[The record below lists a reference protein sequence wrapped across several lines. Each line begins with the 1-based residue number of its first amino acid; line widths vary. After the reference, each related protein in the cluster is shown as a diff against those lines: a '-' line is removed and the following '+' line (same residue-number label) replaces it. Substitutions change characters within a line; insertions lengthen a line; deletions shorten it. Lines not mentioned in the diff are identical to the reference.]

1 MSPSPGKLGSR
12 WIVLVAAPLMLML
25 VASVASAQQTAL
37 GGKVRSDNQVVI
49 RAEETVPNDL
59 YVFGETVRIAGR
71 VEGDLVIFGGQV
83 DVFGPVTG
91 DVLVGAGNATIS
103 GPVDGDVRV
112 GAGQAMIR
120 GSVGE
125 DALVGAGRTTMA
137 SGARVGGD
145 LIFGTWQMVMDGTVA
160 GNVLGSTDDY
170 IKRGS
175 VAGTE
180 TVNVKEPVEEAPPTM
195 GMRLVDLLRRY
206 VSILAVGALFLWL
219 APQALRAAAGA
230 MRGRPLPSLGVGILG
245 IFGFVVLVLGVLLV
259 TILVAVVLGLLGLG
273 SLVGTTVFGGILT
286 EALIVFLFF
295 LAVAF
300 VAQAAVGLSLGRLLL
315 REDARSFFRGFGA
328 LALGVLAVVIVSAIP
343 RIGGL
348 LEFLLVLLGLG
359 ALILAVLPRRRRA
372 LAS

>member
-1 MSPSPGKLGSR
+1 
-12 WIVLVAAPLMLML
+12 
-25 VASVASAQQTAL
+25 
-37 GGKVRSDNQVVI
+37 
-49 RAEETVPNDL
+49 
-59 YVFGETVRIAGR
+59 
-71 VEGDLVIFGGQV
+71 
-83 DVFGPVTG
+83 
-91 DVLVGAGNATIS
+91 
-103 GPVDGDVRV
+103 
-112 GAGQAMIR
+112 
-120 GSVGE
+120 
-125 DALVGAGRTTMA
+125 
-137 SGARVGGD
+137 
-145 LIFGTWQMVMDGTVA
+145 MVMDGTVA

-180 TVNVKEPVEEAPPTM
+180 TVNVKEPVEEERPTM

-219 APQALRAAAGA
+219 APRALRAAAGA
-230 MRGRPLPSLGVGILG
+230 VRGRPLPSLGVGILG

-259 TILVAVVLGLLGLG
+259 TILAAVVLGLVGLG
-273 SLVGTTVFGGILT
+273 SLVGTTIFGGILT

-315 REDARSFFRGFGA
+315 REDARGFGA

-343 RIGGL
+343 RIGEL

-372 LAS
+372 LAE